1 MHAELSTLYV
11 ENAIS
16 QHVLSHENFFPCMFI
31 AYPCLHSVIKIRN
44 SGNKVLFV
52 TLAMLT
58 ITGNIGQGFDDH
70 SLVSS
75 YLVGRSSLKMQGVAE
90 NSCLIIGTE
99 DPEDFDFLDESE
111 IEKLRRVQK
120 KLNHALKILGVK
132 ISTFNAL
139 YTKGKAVALRELLD
153 THLSKLLNPDPPIV
167 IHPPKY
173 LVKAKNAVEYNPNFK
188 PADLPTIHEAY
199 QFLLK
204 NYVESCKN
212 ESQTQFLT
220 LAQIKVNNE
229 RRLMKERND
238 ERRKNSFATSSNNS
252 TPNSSQASSRRN
264 SQISVKVTTL
274 ESLIIV

>member
-1 MHAELSTLYV
+1 
-11 ENAIS
+11 
-16 QHVLSHENFFPCMFI
+16 
-31 AYPCLHSVIKIRN
+31 
-44 SGNKVLFV
+44 
-52 TLAMLT
+52 
-58 ITGNIGQGFDDH
+58 
-70 SLVSS
+70 
-75 YLVGRSSLKMQGVAE
+75 MQGVAE

-99 DPEDFDFLDESE
+99 DPEDFEILDESE

-229 RRLMKERND
+229 RRLMKERN
-238 ERRKNSFATSSNNS
+238 ERKNSFQSSSDNS
-252 TPNSSQASSRRN
+252 TPNSSGASSRRN
-264 SQISVKVTTL
+264 SQISVKVTKKNLKKSKSKQDIT
-274 ESLIIV
+274 